1 MIQLNTISRRR
12 RPSLT
17 PMIDVVFLLLIF
29 FMLVAR
35 FGVDKVI
42 AINLPSAL
50 GQNTQYEGAP
60 RLVEIKSGNIV
71 SLNGSEIPLRELSN
85 NLSELMPSPNAL
97 VILRSSAEANTQDLL
112 DVLLYLKSEKITT
125 VYYTH
130 LTLPTK
136 A

>member
-1 MIQLNTISRRR
+1 MIQLNTIIRRR

-42 AINLPSAL
+42 DINLPSAL
-50 GQNTQYEGAP
+50 GQSSQYEGAP

-71 SLNGSEIPLRELSN
+71 SLNGTQISLDQLSSK
-85 NLSELMPSPNAL
+85 LSQLMPSPNAL
-97 VILRSSAEANTQDLL
+97 IIVRSSAEANTQDLL
-112 DVLLYLKSEKITT
+112 DVLLYLKSEKITN
-125 VYYTH
+125 VSV
-130 LTLPTK
+130 LERENEF
-136 A
+136 

>member
-1 MIQLNTISRRR
+1 MIQLNTVIRRR

-42 AINLPSAL
+42 DINLPSAL
-50 GQNTQYEGAP
+50 GQSSQYEGAP

-71 SLNGSEIPLRELSN
+71 SLNGTQISLDQLSIK
-85 NLSELMPSPNAL
+85 LSQLMPSPNAL
-97 VILRSSAEANTQDLL
+97 IIVRSSAEANTQDLL
-112 DVLLYLKSEKITT
+112 DVLLYLKSEKIMN
-125 VYYTH
+125 VSV
-130 LTLPTK
+130 LGPDNEF
-136 A
+136 

>member
-1 MIQLNTISRRR
+1 MIQLNTIIRRR

-42 AINLPSAL
+42 DINLPSAL
-50 GQNTQYEGAP
+50 GQSSQYEGAP

-71 SLNGSEIPLRELSN
+71 LLNGTQISLDQLSSK
-85 NLSELMPSPNAL
+85 LSQLMPSSNAL
-97 VILRSSAEANTQDLL
+97 IIVRSSAEANTQDLL
-112 DVLLYLKSEKITT
+112 DVLLYLKSEKIMN
-125 VYYTH
+125 VSV
-130 LTLPTK
+130 LGPDNEF
-136 A
+136 

>member
-1 MIQLNTISRRR
+1 MIQLNTAIRRR

-42 AINLPSAL
+42 DINLPSAL
-50 GQNTQYEGAP
+50 GQSSQYEGAP

-71 SLNGSEIPLRELSN
+71 SLNGTQISLDQLSSK
-85 NLSELMPSPNAL
+85 LSQLMPSPNAL
-97 VILRSSAEANTQDLL
+97 IILRSSEEANTQDLL
-112 DVLLYLKSEKITT
+112 DVLLYLKSEKIMN
-125 VYYTH
+125 VSV
-130 LTLPTK
+130 LGPDNEF
-136 A
+136 

>member
-1 MIQLNTISRRR
+1 MIQLNTIIRRR

-42 AINLPSAL
+42 DINLPSAL
-50 GQNTQYEGAP
+50 GQSSQYEGAP

-71 SLNGSEIPLRELSN
+71 SLNGAQISLDQLSSK
-85 NLSELMPSPNAL
+85 LSQLMPSPNAL
-97 VILRSSAEANTQDLL
+97 IIVRSSAEANTQDLL
-112 DVLLYLKSEKITT
+112 DVLLYLKSEKIMN
-125 VYYTH
+125 VSV
-130 LTLPTK
+130 LGPDNEF
-136 A
+136 

>member
-1 MIQLNTISRRR
+1 MIQLNTVIRRR

-42 AINLPSAL
+42 DINLPSAL
-50 GQNTQYEGAP
+50 GNNSQYEGAP

-71 SLNGSEIPLRELSN
+71 SLNGTQISLDQLSSK
-85 NLSELMPSPNAL
+85 LSQLMPSPNAL
-97 VILRSSAEANTQDLL
+97 IIVRSSAQANTQDLL
-112 DVLLYLKSEKITT
+112 DVLLYLKSEKIMN
-125 VYYTH
+125 VSVVE
-130 LTLPTK
+130 LENEF
-136 A
+136 

>member
-1 MIQLNTISRRR
+1 MIQLNTIIRRR

-42 AINLPSAL
+42 DINLPSAL
-50 GQNTQYEGAP
+50 GQSSQYEGAP

-71 SLNGSEIPLRELSN
+71 SLNGTQISLDQLSSK
-85 NLSELMPSPNAL
+85 LSQLMPSPNAL
-97 VILRSSAEANTQDLL
+97 IIIRSSEEANTKDLL
-112 DVLLYLKSEKITT
+112 DDLLYLKSEKIMN
-125 VYYTH
+125 VSD
-130 LTLPTK
+130 LGPDNEF
-136 A
+136 

>member
-1 MIQLNTISRRR
+1 MIQLNTIVRRR

-42 AINLPSAL
+42 DINLPSAL
-50 GQNTQYEGAP
+50 GQSSQYEGAP

-71 SLNGSEIPLRELSN
+71 SLNGTQISLDQLSSK
-85 NLSELMPSPNAL
+85 LSQLMPSPNAL
-97 VILRSSAEANTQDLL
+97 IIVRSSAEANTQDLL
-112 DVLLYLKSEKITT
+112 DALLYLKSEKIMN
-125 VYYTH
+125 VSV
-130 LTLPTK
+130 LGPDNEF
-136 A
+136 

>member
-42 AINLPSAL
+42 DIKLPAAL
-50 GQNTQYEGAP
+50 GQNAQYEGAP
-60 RLVEIKSGNIV
+60 RLVEIKPGNIV
-71 SLNGSEIPLRELSN
+71 LLNGSEIPLDQLSN
-85 NLSELMPSPNAL
+85 NLSELMPSPDAL
-97 VILRSSAEANTQDLL
+97 IILRSSAEANTQDLL
-112 DVLLYLKSEKITT
+112 DVLLYLKSEKITN
-125 VYYTH
+125 VSV
-130 LTLPTK
+130 LEPENEF
-136 A
+136 

>member
-1 MIQLNTISRRR
+1 MIQLNTVIRRR

-42 AINLPSAL
+42 DINLPSAL
-50 GQNTQYEGAP
+50 GHNSQYQGAP

-71 SLNGSEIPLRELSN
+71 SLNGSEIPLDQLSS
-85 NLSELMPSPNAL
+85 NLSKLMPNLNAL
-97 VILRSSAEANTQDLL
+97 IILRSSAEANTQDLL
-112 DVLLYLKSEKITT
+112 DVLLYLKSEKIMN
-125 VYYTH
+125 VSV
-130 LTLPTK
+130 LG
-136 A
+136 ADNEF

>member
-42 AINLPSAL
+42 DINLPSAL
-50 GQNTQYEGAP
+50 GHNSQYQGAP
-60 RLVEIKSGNIV
+60 RLVEVKSGNIV
-71 SLNGSEIPLRELSN
+71 SLNGSEIPLDQLSN
-85 NLSELMPSPNAL
+85 NLRELMPSPNAL
-97 VILRSSAEANTQDLL
+97 IILRSSAEANTQDLL
-112 DVLLYLKSEKITT
+112 DVLLYLKSEKITN
-125 VYYTH
+125 VSV
-130 LTLPTK
+130 LEPK
-136 A
+136 NEF

>member
-1 MIQLNTISRRR
+1 MIQLNTIIRRR

-42 AINLPSAL
+42 DINLPSAL
-50 GQNTQYEGAP
+50 GQSSQYEGAP

-71 SLNGSEIPLRELSN
+71 SLNGTQISLDQLSSK
-85 NLSELMPSPNAL
+85 LSQLMPSPNAL
-97 VILRSSAEANTQDLL
+97 IIIRSSAEANTQDLL
-112 DVLLYLKSEKITT
+112 DVLLYLKSEKIMN
-125 VYYTH
+125 VSV
-130 LTLPTK
+130 LGPDNEF
-136 A
+136 

>member
-42 AINLPSAL
+42 DINLPSAL
-50 GQNTQYEGAP
+50 GQNAQYEGAP
-60 RLVEIKSGNIV
+60 RLVEIKPGNIV
-71 SLNGSEIPLRELSN
+71 SLNGSEIPLDQLSN

-112 DVLLYLKSEKITT
+112 DVLLYLESKKITN
-125 VYYTH
+125 VSV
-130 LTLPTK
+130 LEREIEF
-136 A
+136 

>member
-1 MIQLNTISRRR
+1 MIQLNTVIRRR

-42 AINLPSAL
+42 DINLPSAL
-50 GQNTQYEGAP
+50 GHNSQYQGAP

-71 SLNGSEIPLRELSN
+71 SLNGSEIPLDQLSN
-85 NLSELMPSPNAL
+85 NLSKLMSSPNAL
-97 VILRSSAEANTQDLL
+97 IILRSSAEASTQDLL
-112 DVLLYLKSEKITT
+112 NVLLYLKSEKITN
-125 VYYTH
+125 VSV
-130 LTLPTK
+130 LGPDNEF
-136 A
+136 

>member
-1 MIQLNTISRRR
+1 MIQLNTIIRRR

-42 AINLPSAL
+42 DINLPSAL
-50 GQNTQYEGAP
+50 GQSSQYEGAP

-71 SLNGSEIPLRELSN
+71 SLNGTQIPLDQLSSK
-85 NLSELMPSPNAL
+85 LSKLMPSPNAL
-97 VILRSSAEANTQDLL
+97 IIVRSSAEANTQDLL
-112 DVLLYLKSEKITT
+112 DVLLYLKSEKIMN
-125 VYYTH
+125 VSVIG
-130 LTLPTK
+130 PDNEF
-136 A
+136 

>member
-1 MIQLNTISRRR
+1 MIQFNTVIRRR

-42 AINLPSAL
+42 DINLPSAL
-50 GQNTQYEGAP
+50 GNNSQYEGAP

-71 SLNGSEIPLRELSN
+71 SLNGTQISLDQLSSK
-85 NLSELMPSPNAL
+85 LSQLMPSPNAL
-97 VILRSSAEANTQDLL
+97 IIVRNSAEANTQDLL
-112 DVLLYLKSEKITT
+112 DVLLYLKSEKITNIS
-125 VYYTH
+125 V
-130 LTLPTK
+130 LGSDNEF
-136 A
+136 

>member
-1 MIQLNTISRRR
+1 MIQLNTITRRR

-42 AINLPSAL
+42 DINLPSAL
-50 GQNTQYEGAP
+50 GQSSQYEGAP

-71 SLNGSEIPLRELSN
+71 SLNGTQISLDQLSSK
-85 NLSELMPSPNAL
+85 LSQLMLSPNAL
-97 VILRSSAEANTQDLL
+97 IIVRSSAEANTQDLL
-112 DVLLYLKSEKITT
+112 DVLLYLKSEKIMN
-125 VYYTH
+125 VSV
-130 LTLPTK
+130 LGPDNEF
-136 A
+136 

>member
-42 AINLPSAL
+42 DINLPSAL

-71 SLNGSEIPLRELSN
+71 SLNGSEIPLDQLSN
-85 NLSELMPSPNAL
+85 NLSKLMPSPNAL

-112 DVLLYLKSEKITT
+112 DVLLYLKSEKITN
-125 VYYTH
+125 VSV
-130 LTLPTK
+130 LEP
-136 A
+136 ANEF

>member
-1 MIQLNTISRRR
+1 MIQLNTVIRRR

-42 AINLPSAL
+42 DINLPSAL
-50 GQNTQYEGAP
+50 GQNSQYEGTP

-71 SLNGSEIPLRELSN
+71 SLNGSVTPLDQLSN
-85 NLSELMPSPNAL
+85 NLSKLMPSPNAL
-97 VILRSSAEANTQDLL
+97 IIVRSSAEANTQDLL
-112 DVLLYLKSEKITT
+112 DVLLYLKSEKITN
-125 VYYTH
+125 VSV
-130 LTLPTK
+130 LEPK
-136 A
+136 NEF

>member
-1 MIQLNTISRRR
+1 MIQLNTVIRRR

-42 AINLPSAL
+42 DINLPSAI
-50 GQNTQYEGAP
+50 GHNSQYQGAP

-71 SLNGSEIPLRELSN
+71 SLNGSEIPLDQLSN

-97 VILRSSAEANTQDLL
+97 VILRSSAEANTQDFL
-112 DVLLYLKSEKITT
+112 DVLLHLKSEKITN
-125 VYYTH
+125 VSV
-130 LTLPTK
+130 LGPDNEF
-136 A
+136 

>member
-1 MIQLNTISRRR
+1 MIQLNTIIRRR

-42 AINLPSAL
+42 DINLPSAL
-50 GQNTQYEGAP
+50 GQSSQYEGAP

-71 SLNGSEIPLRELSN
+71 SLNGTQISLDQLSSK
-85 NLSELMPSPNAL
+85 LSQLMPSPNAMII
-97 VILRSSAEANTQDLL
+97 VRSSAEANTQDLL
-112 DVLLYLKSEKITT
+112 DVLLYLKAEKIMN
-125 VYYTH
+125 VSV
-130 LTLPTK
+130 LGPDNEF
-136 A
+136 

>member
-1 MIQLNTISRRR
+1 MIQLNTIIRRR

-42 AINLPSAL
+42 DINLPSAL
-50 GQNTQYEGAP
+50 GQSSQYEGAP

-71 SLNGSEIPLRELSN
+71 LLNGLEIPLDQLSN
-85 NLSELMPSPNAL
+85 NLSKLMPSPNAL
-97 VILRSSAEANTQDLL
+97 IILRSSAEANTQDLL
-112 DVLLYLKSEKITT
+112 DVLLYLKSAKIMNIS
-125 VYYTH
+125 V
-130 LTLPTK
+130 LGPDNEF
-136 A
+136 

>member
-1 MIQLNTISRRR
+1 MIQLNTVIRRR

-42 AINLPSAL
+42 EINLPSAF
-50 GQNTQYEGAP
+50 GQNAQYEGLP

-71 SLNGSEIPLRELSN
+71 SLNGTEIPLDQLSN
-85 NLSELMPSPNAL
+85 DLSKLMPSPNAL
-97 VILRSSAEANTQDLL
+97 IILRSSTEASTQDLL
-112 DVLLYLKSEKITT
+112 DVLLYLKSEKIMN
-125 VYYTH
+125 VSV
-130 LTLPTK
+130 LGPDNDF
-136 A
+136 